1 MEEGFL
7 DIYMVV
13 IAVQKKGK
21 EDSTSKLQGHSGF
34 RQSLKL

>member
-7 DIYMVV
+7 DIYLIV
-13 IAVQKKGK
+13 IAVQKKWE
-21 EDSTSKLQGHSGF
+21 EDSTSKLQGHSEF